1 MNVLFASSEVWPLI
15 KTGGLGDVAYALPHA
30 LQQQGADV
38 RLIIPAY
45 QEVMNQFDAFKILA
59 TLTPLDASRPNPVRL
74 IEAQHPQFDMPIW
87 LVDSQALF
95 DRPGNP
101 YVQSDGHDW
110 PDNAERFATFSHAV
124 AQVACNV
131 PGLSWKADA
140 VHCNDWQTGL
150 VPAFMSKFE
159 TRPGTVFTVHNLAYG
174 GYFSKD
180 EFTRLGLPWDWWT
193 SEGVEFY
200 GELSMLKAGLVYA
213 DAITTV
219 SPTYAKE
226 ICTPE
231 FGYGM
236 EGVLTARKHK
246 LSGILNGIDTDVWNP
261 ASDTLIEDHYSATRL
276 VTGKRNNKRALLKAF
291 GQKPNKA
298 MLEAPLLGMVGRMVE
313 QKGVDMILQII
324 PALLHKTDANL
335 VLIGSGDEEYARQF
349 EALAAAHPERVMV
362 YIGYSEQL
370 AHLLEAG
377 SDMFLMPSR
386 FEPCGLNQMYSMRYG
401 TPPVVNKTGGLADT
415 VCHASAANLKND
427 RATGF
432 VFNQANSK
440 ALFDCVIRA
449 LKLYRNKPQ
458 WRKLQKRAMAA
469 DFDWKNSAR
478 QYMSLYHKEG
488 VVTEK

>member
-30 LQQQGADV
+30 LQKQGADV

-45 QEVMNQFDAFKILA
+45 QEVMNQLDSFKIL
-59 TLTPLDASRPNPVRL
+59 TSLTPLDASRSNPMRL
-74 IEAQHPQFDMPIW
+74 IEAHHPQFDMPLW
-87 LVDSQALF
+87 LVDSQALY

-124 AQVACNV
+124 AQVACMGS
-131 PGLSWKADA
+131 GLEWRVDA

-150 VPAFMSKFE
+150 VPAFMSMFE
-159 TRPGTVFTVHNLAYG
+159 TRPRTVFTVHNLAYG

-200 GELSMLKAGLVYA
+200 GELSMLKAGLAYA

-246 LSGILNGIDTDVWNP
+246 LSGILNGIDTDAWNP
-261 ASDTLIEDHYSATRL
+261 ASDTLIEDHYSANRL

-291 GQKPNKA
+291 GQKPDKA

-313 QKGVDMILQII
+313 QKGVDLILQII

-349 EALAAAHPERVMV
+349 QALA
-362 YIGYSEQL
+362 
-370 AHLLEAG
+370 
-377 SDMFLMPSR
+377 
-386 FEPCGLNQMYSMRYG
+386 
-401 TPPVVNKTGGLADT
+401 K
-415 VCHASAANLKND
+415 
-427 RATGF
+427 
-432 VFNQANSK
+432 
-440 ALFDCVIRA
+440 
-449 LKLYRNKPQ
+449 
-458 WRKLQKRAMAA
+458 
-469 DFDWKNSAR
+469 
-478 QYMSLYHKEG
+478 
-488 VVTEK
+488 

>member
-1 MNVLFASSEVWPLI
+1 MNILFATSEVWPLV

-30 LQQQGADV
+30 LQKQGADV

-45 QEVMNQFDAFKILA
+45 QALMNQIETFKILGW
-59 TLTPLDASRPNPVRL
+59 LKPLDAGKANPVRL
-74 IEAQHPQFDMPIW
+74 IEAYHSKFDMPLW
-87 LVDSQALF
+87 LVDSQTLF

-101 YVQSDGHDW
+101 YVQPDGHDW
-110 PDNAERFATFSHAV
+110 PDNAERFATFSHAI
-124 AQVACNV
+124 AQVACGELDTDWQV
-131 PGLSWKADA
+131 DT

-150 VPAFMSKFE
+150 VPAFLSTYK

-180 EFTRLGLPWDWWT
+180 EFSRLGLPWEWWST
-193 SEGVEFY
+193 EGAEFY

-236 EGVLTARKHK
+236 DGVLTVRRHK

-261 ASDTLIEDHYSATRL
+261 SSDTLIEDHYSASRL

-291 GQKPNKA
+291 EQKPDKA

-313 QKGVDMILQII
+313 QKGVDLILQII

-335 VLIGSGDEEYARQF
+335 VVIGSGDEAYAKQF
-349 EALAAAHPERVMV
+349 QSLAEAHPERVMV

-401 TPPVVNKTGGLADT
+401 TPPIVNQTGGLADT
-415 VCHASAANLKND
+415 VCHASKANLKKD
-427 RATGF
+427 CATGF
-432 VFNQANSK
+432 VFKQTTSK
-440 ALFDCVIRA
+440 ALFDCVIDA
-449 LKLYRNKPQ
+449 LNLYSDKPV
-458 WRKLQKRAMAA
+458 WKRLQKRAMAS
-469 DFDWKNSAR
+469 DFDWQNSAQ
-478 QYMSLYHKEG
+478 QYLTLYHK
-488 VVTEK
+488 

>member
-1 MNVLFASSEVWPLI
+1 MNILFASSEVWPLI

-30 LQQQGADV
+30 LQKQGAQL

-45 QEVMNQFDAFKILA
+45 QELMSQLDGFKILA
-59 TLTPLDASRPNPVRL
+59 SLASLNEQRPNPVRL
-74 IEAQHPQFDMPIW
+74 IEAHHPRFDMPLW
-87 LVDSQALF
+87 LIDSQGLF

-101 YVQSDGHDW
+101 YCQPDGHDW

-124 AQVACNV
+124 AQVACLDL
-131 PGLSWKADA
+131 GLGWQVNA

-150 VPAFMSKFE
+150 VPAFMSKYDN
-159 TRPGTVFTVHNLAYG
+159 RPTTVYTVHNLAYG

-180 EFTRLGLPWDWWT
+180 EFSRLGLPWEWWT

-213 DAITTV
+213 DSITTV

-236 EGVLTARKHK
+236 DGVLTARTHK

-261 ASDTLIEDHYSATRL
+261 AGDTLIEDHYTVSNL
-276 VTGKRNNKRALLKAF
+276 VSGKRNNKTALLKAF
-291 GQKPNKA
+291 GKKPDKA
-298 MLEAPLLGMVGRMVE
+298 MLDAPLLGMVGRMVE
-313 QKGVDMILQII
+313 QKGVDLILQII

-335 VLIGSGDEEYARQF
+335 LLIGSGDEDYTQQCQ
-349 EALAAAHPERVMV
+349 ALAAAHPERVMV

-401 TPPVVNKTGGLADT
+401 TLPVVNKTGGLADT
-415 VCHASAANLKND
+415 VCHASTANMSKD
-427 RATGF
+427 YATGF
-432 VFNQANSK
+432 VFSEATSK
-440 ALFDCVIRA
+440 ALYDCVMQA
-449 LKLYRNKPQ
+449 LEIYRDKTL
-458 WRKLQKRAMAA
+458 WLKLQKRAMAG
-469 DFDWKNSAR
+469 DFGWQNSAR
-478 QYMSLYHKEG
+478 QYLKLYRK
-488 VVTEK
+488 